1 MIARQENDAAQPAEI
16 SCTMP
21 VTEFDCQQALKPSS
35 SSISLS
41 HDQVGQRRK

>member
-16 SCTMP
+16 SCT